1 MDTNIEIKS
10 LTPELEEA
18 CLAEWKEQGA
28 SNSILEQI
36 KNFQCS
42 QKIECFLVAYEGDN
56 LAIFEAR
63 DAILYIKNLEIF
75 FSPKI
80 DKMLDGESV
89 ETASSNLD
97 IKIAILGKIYQ
108 HLIDSAKTHGKL
120 KIMIGNK
127 FDGTF
132 FVLMSEE
139 LKKRF
144 PEIFDIKL
152 HPNWVEVIIK
162 EKK

>member
-1 MDTNIEIKS
+1 
-10 LTPELEEA
+10 
-18 CLAEWKEQGA
+18 
-28 SNSILEQI
+28 
-36 KNFQCS
+36 
-42 QKIECFLVAYEGDN
+42 
-56 LAIFEAR
+56 
-63 DAILYIKNLEIF
+63 
-75 FSPKI
+75 
-80 DKMLDGESV
+80 
-89 ETASSNLD
+89 
-97 IKIAILGKIYQ
+97 
-108 HLIDSAKTHGKL
+108 
-120 KIMIGNK
+120 MIGNK